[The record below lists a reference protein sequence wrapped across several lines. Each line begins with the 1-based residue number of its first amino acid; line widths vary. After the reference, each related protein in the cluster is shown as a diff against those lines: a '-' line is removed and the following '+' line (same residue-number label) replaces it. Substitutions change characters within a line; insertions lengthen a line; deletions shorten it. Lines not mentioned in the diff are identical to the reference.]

1 MPRICHPLLGFLAI
15 LVGCRATP
23 GHDPHDPYDSGGS
36 LLPEQAAYDV
46 IAYDLAVE
54 IFPDRKAI
62 RGTLTA
68 TARVGSPISWF
79 VLDLDPLL
87 DVSSVEA
94 ARGGGTLGFE
104 RRGGRLW
111 IALGTTRQPGETVA
125 VKVAYGGTPR
135 EAVRAP
141 WDGGFTWAKTPSGAH
156 WIATTCQGEG
166 ADVWWPVKDHV
177 SDEPDSMEIHITVP
191 EPLVAA
197 SNGRLDR
204 VEDHGDGRRTYHWHV
219 STPINAYNVALNIAP
234 YETIEGELTSVAG
247 ETFAVTFW
255 VLPEDVERGRVLF
268 EEILAHLRFYEETVG
283 PYPFRA
289 DKYGVAQ
296 TPHMGME
303 HQTIIAYG
311 GKFDNATMTIGVDWG
326 FDVLHHH
333 ELSHEWWGNLVTNAD
348 WKDMWLHEGF
358 GTYMQCLYIEKTQG
372 GERYREYLR
381 SLLPRISN
389 VGPLASRESLSASGV
404 YGGDIYFK
412 GAWVLHTLRFLIGDD
427 ALRTA
432 LRRMAY
438 PTPELEKV
446 TDGGQCR
453 FATTD
458 DFVLLVERIT
468 GGDLGWFFE
477 VYARQPEL
485 PRLHTRRRGGRLE
498 LRWDVPDEMSFPMPI
513 EVRLGEDTRRV
524 EIPAGGATI
533 DVPEGSVPV
542 VDPDAWVL
550 RQNLLEH

>member
-1 MPRICHPLLGFLAI
+1 MPRICHPLIGFLAL
-15 LVGCRATP
+15 LVALAGCRATP
-23 GHDPHDPYDSGGS
+23 GHDLHDPYDSGGS

-46 IAYDLAVE
+46 ISYDLAVE
-54 IFPDRKAI
+54 VFPDRKAI

-87 DVSSVEA
+87 DVSSIEDA
-94 ARGGGTLGFE
+94 SGGGTLDFE

-111 IALGTTRQPGETVA
+111 IALGTTRQPGEMVA

-135 EAVRAP
+135 EAKTPP

-204 VEDHGDGRRTYHWHV
+204 VEDHEDGRRTYHWRV

-296 TPHMGME
+296 TPHLGME

-311 GKFDNATMTIGVDWG
+311 GKFNNAAMTGGVDWG
-326 FDVLHHH
+326 
-333 ELSHEWWGNLVTNAD
+333 WW
-348 WKDMWLHEGF
+348 
-358 GTYMQCLYIEKTQG
+358 C
-372 GERYREYLR
+372 
-381 SLLPRISN
+381 
-389 VGPLASRESLSASGV
+389 SAG
-404 YGGDIYFK
+404 
-412 GAWVLHTLRFLIGDD
+412 
-427 ALRTA
+427 
-432 LRRMAY
+432 
-438 PTPELEKV
+438 
-446 TDGGQCR
+446 
-453 FATTD
+453 
-458 DFVLLVERIT
+458 
-468 GGDLGWFFE
+468 
-477 VYARQPEL
+477 
-485 PRLHTRRRGGRLE
+485 
-498 LRWDVPDEMSFPMPI
+498 
-513 EVRLGEDTRRV
+513 
-524 EIPAGGATI
+524 
-533 DVPEGSVPV
+533 
-542 VDPDAWVL
+542 
-550 RQNLLEH
+550 